1 MNDTIRE
8 SKYKVGDTVNVLYYI
23 NMTEK
28 VLSPDSFTITE
39 VVYDLNKHTSD
50 THMYV
55 AKNDHEFGLWFES
68 DFVLCNQVE

>member
-1 MNDTIRE
+1 MDNTIRE
-8 SKYKVGDTVNVLYYI
+8 SKYKVGDIVNILYYKD
-23 NMTEK
+23 MTEK

-55 AKNDHEFGLWFES
+55 AKNDHEFGFWFES
-68 DFVLCNQVE
+68 ELVLCNQGE